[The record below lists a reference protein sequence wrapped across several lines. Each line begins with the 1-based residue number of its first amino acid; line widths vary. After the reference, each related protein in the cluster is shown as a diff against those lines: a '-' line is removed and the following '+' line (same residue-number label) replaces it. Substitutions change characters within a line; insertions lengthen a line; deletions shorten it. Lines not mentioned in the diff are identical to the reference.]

1 MSVNNVGLFRA
12 YDFSVLAYGSL
23 FPRFVVSLF
32 GFDHAAALVFDQRDQ
47 RTVRGDDE
55 NYIEL
60 CSVKAFQTLNDQ
72 PSGASDIGV
81 RDYIHDFYHVGI
93 SFHYMDCFLSIFSA
107 KSFNSSERSKNA
119 SSTYT
124 IIPTAAQITTEIT
137 FESDDDAL

>member
-1 MSVNNVGLFRA
+1 M
-12 YDFSVLAYGSL
+12 
-23 FPRFVVSLF
+23 SLF
-32 GFDHAAALVFDQRDQ
+32 GFDHAVALVFDQWDQ
-47 RTVRGDDE
+47 STLRGDDE
-55 NYIEL
+55 NYIEF

-72 PSGASDIGV
+72 PSGAADIGV
-81 RDYIHDFYHVGI
+81 RDYIHDFYHVGN